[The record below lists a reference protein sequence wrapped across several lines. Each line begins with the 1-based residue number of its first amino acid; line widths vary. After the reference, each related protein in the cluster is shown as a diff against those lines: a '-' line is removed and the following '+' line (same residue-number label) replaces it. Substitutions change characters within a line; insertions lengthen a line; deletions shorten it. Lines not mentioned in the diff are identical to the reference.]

1 MELKEI
7 LKQFCLCSSASG
19 EEQEISKKAYQI
31 MAPFG
36 ECETDLRGNFFCRKA
51 GNGKHYLLDAHM
63 DQIGFTVTEICE
75 GGFLKIAKVG
85 GIDFRVLPSQE
96 VIVLGSKP
104 LFGIIGAKPP
114 HLTSNKEENSAPKP
128 EDIAIDTGLSK
139 KELESIVSLGDRVVF
154 KPLFSVLNKSAVTG
168 TSIDDRAGMAI
179 IARAMQILKEKG
191 STSQITALFSVQEE
205 VGNQGAD
212 NASFKIQADEA
223 IAVDVSFASQ
233 PEIPSD
239 KKTHTMA
246 MGGGVFIGIAPV
258 LDREMFE
265 KMKAVADKNG
275 IKYEIEAMGGRTGT
289 NADGIATAKF
299 GTKTMIL
306 SPPIR
311 NMHTPVEVVDVN
323 DLESVAQLIAEY
335 ILSEEAQG

>member
-7 LKQFCLCSSASG
+7 LQQFCLCSSGSG
-19 EEQEISKKAYQI
+19 DEQAISAKACEI

-36 ECETDLRGNFFCRKA
+36 ECETDVRGNFLCRKA
-51 GNGKHYLLDAHM
+51 GQGKHYLLDAHM

-75 GGFLKIAKVG
+75 GGFLKVAKVG
-85 GIDFRVLPSQE
+85 GVDFRVLPSQE
-96 VIVLGSKP
+96 VIVLGAEP

-114 HLTSNKEENSAPKP
+114 HLTSNKEEDTAPKA
-128 EDIAIDTGLSK
+128 EDIAVDTGLSK
-139 KELESIVSLGDRVVF
+139 KELEKCVSLGDRVVF
-154 KPLFSVLNKSAVTG
+154 KPFFASLNGTVVTG
-168 TSIDDRAGMAI
+168 TSVDDRAGMAI

-191 STSQITALFSVQEE
+191 STAQITALFSVQEE
-205 VGNQGAD
+205 VGNQGAH
-212 NASFKIQADEA
+212 NASFKVQADEA

-233 PEIPSD
+233 PEIPAD
-239 KKTHTMA
+239 KAGHTMD

-258 LDREMFE
+258 LDREMFN
-265 KMKAVADKNG
+265 KMKTVAENNG

-299 GTKTMIL
+299 GTKTIAL

-311 NMHTPVEVVDVN
+311 NMHTPVEVVDLN
-323 DLESVAQLIAEY
+323 DLESVARLIAEY
-335 ILSEEAQG
+335 ILSEEA